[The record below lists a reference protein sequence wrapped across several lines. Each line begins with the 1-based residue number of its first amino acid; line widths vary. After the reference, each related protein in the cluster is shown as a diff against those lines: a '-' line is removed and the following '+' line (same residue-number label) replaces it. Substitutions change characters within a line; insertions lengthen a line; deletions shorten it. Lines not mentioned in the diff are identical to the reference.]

1 MPQSSF
7 NDLIEQM
14 KTEKQSR
21 DAEPSFHDLINQ
33 MRAEKQP
40 QASPPAPEREPAP
53 DQTAQPDATGARK
66 AEAEPEEEPDKQSA
80 DEALMQQL
88 VQHLEDA
95 RASGLISEDLYNAM
109 KPPSLDG

>member
-7 NDLIEQM
+7 TDLIEQM

-21 DAEPSFHDLINQ
+21 AAEPSFHDLINQ
-33 MRAEKQP
+33 MNSEKHS
-40 QASPPAPEREPAP
+40 QASSPASYAESAP

-95 RASGLISEDLYNAM
+95 RASGMISEDLYNAM
-109 KPPSLDG
+109 KPPSVDG